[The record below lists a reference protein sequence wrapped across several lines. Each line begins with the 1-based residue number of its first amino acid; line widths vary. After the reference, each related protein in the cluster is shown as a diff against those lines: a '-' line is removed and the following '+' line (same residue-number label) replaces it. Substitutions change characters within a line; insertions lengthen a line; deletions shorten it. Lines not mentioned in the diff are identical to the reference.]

1 MFRRRHVFVSKKR
14 GKSIGPTRRGKGTKV
29 MLLVD
34 GNGIPLGLDIEAAN
48 RNEVCLIDRLLDSQ
62 LIGRR
67 KLRRLIYDRA
77 ADAGPLRERLHK
89 RGIDLIVPHCRNRKR
104 HRLQD
109 GRKLRRYV
117 RRWIVER
124 TISWLHNFRRVVT
137 RWEYH
142 DHLFKGF
149 LQLAALVIVI
159 RRF

>member
-1 MFRRRHVFVSKKR
+1 M
-14 GKSIGPTRRGKGTKV
+14 
-29 MLLVD
+29 
-34 GNGIPLGLDIEAAN
+34 GLDIEAAN
-48 RNEVCLIDRLLDSQ
+48 RNEVGLIERLLGNT

-67 KLRRLIYDRA
+67 KIRRLIYDRA
-77 ADAGPLRERLHK
+77 ADAGSLRERLHA
-89 RGIDLIVPHCRNRKR
+89 RGIDLIVPHCKRR
-104 HRLQD
+104 HRHPLQD

-124 TISWLHNFRRVVT
+124 TMAWLHNFRRVVT

-149 LQLAALVIVI
+149 LQLAALMIVI